1 MKRLNNFSYNV
12 RVGLILIVYAIF
24 CMAGL
29 VGFII
34 LIVESLKAG
43 I

>member
-1 MKRLNNFSYNV
+1 MKKLNNFSYNI
-12 RVGLILIVYAIF
+12 RVGIILVVFATF
-24 CMAGL
+24 CMVGVAG
-29 VGFII
+29 FAI